1 MRIIRT
7 PLGIEHDDRG
17 VRVVY
22 RDVVRHPSGHWH
34 SGLTRDEIARHA
46 SRRRLTVAW
55 GLIALGTLVGLT
67 ADRLDGA
74 QLIASPL
81 MIGAGGWGLIRAGRS
96 GGWVR

>member
-55 GLIALGTLVGLT
+55 GLIALGALVGLT

-74 QLIASPL
+74 QLIAAPVL
-81 MIGAGGWGLIRAGRS
+81 IALGGWLV
-96 GGWVR
+96 VRGAR